1 MEKKMKKTMLCISA
15 IMLLLLFACSN
26 NDNST
31 GPGNNEGPGNFPA
44 GNSLCEDGLCLEFD
58 YFMGF
63 YHEDNAVWF
72 EIFSKY
78 NVGNCVVKLNG
89 EEFGIVWEY
98 EDECGWWGEPMN
110 NDFIENLTIG
120 SNISY
125 FFQNNGKTFSG
136 NITIPQ
142 GADVTFPEFNINED
156 FIFNWTLQENT
167 DIQIVEI
174 GIENN
179 DDCFVS
185 YWQLDGDIRT
195 HTISKSY
202 YQDWNSFQ
210 LDIYLNCIN
219 YKNFGDFFIYAHSG
233 DSNDSFIYSD
243 K

>member
-1 MEKKMKKTMLCISA
+1 MKKTMLCISA

-31 GPGNNEGPGNFPA
+31 GPGNNEGPGNFPSS
-44 GNSLCEDGLCLEFD
+44 NSLCEDDLCLEFD

-63 YHEDNAVWF
+63 YYEVDGVFF

-78 NVGNCVVKLNG
+78 NVDNCVVKLNG
-89 EEFGIVWEY
+89 EEFGIVW
-98 EDECGWWGEPMN
+98 DEEESGWFGEPMN
-110 NDFIENLTIG
+110 NDLIEDLTIG

-142 GADVTFPEFNINED
+142 GADVTWPEFNADED
-156 FIFNWTLQENT
+156 FTFNWTLQENT
-167 DIQIVEI
+167 DIQIVKMRI
-174 GIENN
+174 KNN
-179 DDCFVS
+179 DDESVY
-185 YWQLDGDIRT
+185 YWQLDGDIRS

-202 YQDWNSFQ
+202 YQDLNSLEFCIW
-210 LDIYLNCIN
+210 LDCVN
-219 YKNFGDFFIYAHSG
+219 YKNFGDFFIYA
-233 DSNDSFIYSD
+233 YSYNENSVFEYYPD